1 MANKNRISELIEQ
14 LRSQCLQRGVGG
26 IKELSVV
33 FRIMDSDFSK
43 RICFPELEEGIK
55 TFGLDVTNEEL
66 HLLFDEF
73 DKDKNGH
80 IDFLELVATLRPPM
94 RKCRQEVVNE
104 AFDKLDA
111 NQDGVLK
118 LEDLTSKSVPSRNV
132 NI

>member
-1 MANKNRISELIEQ
+1 MANKNRIRELIEQ
-14 LRSQCLQRGVGG
+14 LRRQCLMRGVGG

-33 FRIMDSDFSK
+33 FRCMDTDFSK
-43 RICFPELEEGIK
+43 RLCFPELEEGIK
-55 TFGLDVTNEEL
+55 HFGLVVNNEEL

-73 DKDKNGH
+73 DKDRNGQ

-94 RKCRQEVVNE
+94 RKCRVDVVNE

-118 LEDLTSKSVPSRNV
+118 LEDLKSKF
-132 NI
+132 IKQ